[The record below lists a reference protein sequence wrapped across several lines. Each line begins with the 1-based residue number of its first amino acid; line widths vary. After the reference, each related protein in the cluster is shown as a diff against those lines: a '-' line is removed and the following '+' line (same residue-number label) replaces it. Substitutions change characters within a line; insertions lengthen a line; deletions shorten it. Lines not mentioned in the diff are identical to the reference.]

1 MKKILKKEGK
11 LKDLRLRVEST
22 ATDVPER
29 IADVRDEESSE
40 EDMSD
45 TVDTPRH
52 QIYKK
57 RRRIVGVGFDCVSLQ
72 TFWGQE

>member
-22 ATDVPER
+22 ATEVPER

-40 EDMSD
+40 ESD

-57 RRRIVGVGFDCVSLQ
+57 RRRIVGCARKMHRGS
-72 TFWGQE
+72 

>member
-1 MKKILKKEGK
+1 MKKNLKKEGK
-11 LKDLRLRVEST
+11 LKDLGLRVEST
-22 ATDVPER
+22 ATEVPER

-40 EDMSD
+40 ESD

-57 RRRIVGVGFDCVSLQ
+57 RRRIVGCARKMHRGS
-72 TFWGQE
+72 

>member
-1 MKKILKKEGK
+1 MKIILKKK

-22 ATDVPER
+22 ATEEPER

-40 EDMSD
+40 ENGSD

-57 RRRIVGVGFDCVSLQ
+57 RRRILGCARERHRGF
-72 TFWGQE
+72 

>member
-1 MKKILKKEGK
+1 MKKEGK

-22 ATDVPER
+22 AIEVPER

-40 EDMSD
+40 EEGSD

-57 RRRIVGVGFDCVSLQ
+57 RRRIVGCARKMHRGS
-72 TFWGQE
+72 

>member
-22 ATDVPER
+22 ATEVPER
-29 IADVRDEESSE
+29 IADVRDEELSE
-40 EDMSD
+40 EIGSD

-57 RRRIVGVGFDCVSLQ
+57 RRRIVGCARKMHRGS
-72 TFWGQE
+72 

>member
-1 MKKILKKEGK
+1 M
-11 LKDLRLRVEST
+11 EST

-40 EDMSD
+40 EDISD
-45 TVDTPRH
+45 TVDTARH

-57 RRRIVGVGFDCVSLQ
+57 RRRIVGCARKMHRGS
-72 TFWGQE
+72 

>member
-1 MKKILKKEGK
+1 MTMMTQKGEKNSEGK

-22 ATDVPER
+22 ATEVPER
-29 IADVRDEESSE
+29 IADVRDEELSE
-40 EDMSD
+40 EIGSD

-57 RRRIVGVGFDCVSLQ
+57 RRRIVGCARKMHRGS
-72 TFWGQE
+72 

>member
-1 MKKILKKEGK
+1 M
-11 LKDLRLRVEST
+11 EST
-22 ATDVPER
+22 ATEEPER

-57 RRRIVGVGFDCVSLQ
+57 RRRIVGCARKMHRGS
-72 TFWGQE
+72 